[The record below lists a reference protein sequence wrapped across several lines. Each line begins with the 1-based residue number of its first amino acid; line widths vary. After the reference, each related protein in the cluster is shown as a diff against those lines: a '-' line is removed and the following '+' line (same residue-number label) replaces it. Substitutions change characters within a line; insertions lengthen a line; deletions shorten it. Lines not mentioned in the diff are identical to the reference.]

1 MCDELF
7 YFHGFQWINH
17 IYENGYVYQDRPTYL
32 VIGFIIYRVFFLIS
46 LLFNLQIDPISLLLL
61 TSFVIQL
68 IVANLISYFL
78 CKFLWIT
85 ARTHMMNTV

>member
-46 LLFNLQIDPISLLLL
+46 LQTSLDKMISP
-61 TSFVIQL
+61 SKPASSKCCL
-68 IVANLISYFL
+68 ILISEIGF
-78 CKFLWIT
+78 K
-85 ARTHMMNTV
+85 